1 MSGVCVFVFVCVSL
15 GFLSNLFL
23 FTLFSFVDLVCV
35 IYSGYLVRAP
45 NSRSGGREFKS
56 PVWHELGALTT

>member
-1 MSGVCVFVFVCVSL
+1 
-15 GFLSNLFL
+15 
-23 FTLFSFVDLVCV
+23 
-35 IYSGYLVRAP
+35 LVRAP